1 MPELAEPLVGTSEF
15 SLVSQGAEAR
25 VWQGQ
30 FLGKPV
36 IMKQRFSKQ
45 YRHPVLDTKLTVGR
59 LNQEVR
65 SMLRARKSGV
75 LTPCIFYVEHE
86 AATIYMER
94 IEGQTVRDILLS
106 STLSTAETNELLQ
119 KIGQVLATLHDGG
132 LIHGDLTTSNMLV
145 RKADAAVVLIDFGL
159 SFNSTIPEDKGVDL
173 YVLERAFTSA
183 HSKQTDMFDILM
195 TAYKKHSRQWSAV
208 FNKFAEVRM
217 RGRKRAMV
225 G

>member
-1 MPELAEPLVGTSEF
+1 MPELAEPLAGTADF
-15 SLVSQGAEAR
+15 TLISQGAEAR
-25 VWQGQ
+25 VWEGQ
-30 FLGKPV
+30 FLGRPV
-36 IMKQRFSKQ
+36 IMKQRFRKK

-65 SMLRARKSGV
+65 SMLRARKTGV
-75 LTPCIFYVEHE
+75 LTPCIFFVEND
-86 AATIYMER
+86 AATIFMER
-94 IEGQTVRDILLS
+94 IDGQSVRDVLLS
-106 STLSTAETNELLQ
+106 GNLTPADIDALLQ
-119 KIGQVLATLHDGG
+119 KIGHLLATLHDGG

-145 RKADAAVVLIDFGL
+145 RKSDGAVVLIDLGL

-183 HSKQTDMFDILM
+183 HSKQTEMFDTLM
-195 TAYKKHSRQWSAV
+195 TSYKKHSRQWSAV